1 MLETEAWLALPLAVA
16 ATYAWRAVGVAVS
29 GRIDPDG
36 DVFLWVQ
43 CVAYAML
50 AGLVSRM
57 IFFPGGALGGT
68 ELAYRLGALVIALVV
83 FFLAKRNLFAGLAAG
98 VGAFI
103 VMSALLPSG

>member
-1 MLETEAWLALPLAVA
+1 MLETNAWLALPLAVA
-16 ATYAWRAVGVAVS
+16 ATYVWRALGVAIS

-57 IFFPGGALGGT
+57 IFFPAGALGGT
-68 ELAYRLGALVIALVV
+68 ELAYRLGAIAVALVA
-83 FFLAKRNLFAGLAAG
+83 FFLAKRNLFIGLAAG
-98 VGAFI
+98 VGAF
-103 VMSALLPSG
+103 VAMSALLPGG